1 MKQTTEINVSLL
13 VPGEAEA
20 ASQLVMETFRTHVAP
35 CYTQQGVDEFAKYAK
50 ADCIQERHGHVHQT
64 WTAKI
69 GNVIVGVLEIRF
81 PDHISMLFVSANHQ
95 ARGIGRS
102 LMDRAMIQLLSAS
115 PDIRELTVHSSS
127 NAIPTY
133 RKFGFKECG
142 GIQEKN
148 GIKFQPMTMVL
159 KKDMNQFYKGLTPYY
174 HLIYQDWEKSIRKQA
189 KDINSIIREK
199 LGDGVHSI
207 LDVSCGIGTQAIG
220 LAQHGYQVTASDLS
234 PEEAERAKVE
244 TSKKGLNINFSVSD
258 MRDSFKHH
266 AKQFD
271 AVISCDNS
279 VPHLLTDDDI
289 LLAFSQFHQCTRP
302 GGTCI
307 ISVRDYE
314 KEDLSKQ
321 QIKPYGVREEHGVRW
336 LLWQVWDPHG
346 STYDVT
352 MYLLEERAGS
362 ECRIHIVRTVYYAIG
377 IQKLMDLMRSAG
389 FENVTR
395 RDGVFFQPLI
405 TGTRKVNIH

>member
-1 MKQTTEINVSLL
+1 
-13 VPGEAEA
+13 
-20 ASQLVMETFRTHVAP
+20 
-35 CYTQQGVDEFAKYAK
+35 
-50 ADCIQERHGHVHQT
+50 
-64 WTAKI
+64 
-69 GNVIVGVLEIRF
+69 
-81 PDHISMLFVSANHQ
+81 
-95 ARGIGRS
+95 
-102 LMDRAMIQLLSAS
+102 
-115 PDIRELTVHSSS
+115 
-127 NAIPTY
+127 
-133 RKFGFKECG
+133 
-142 GIQEKN
+142 
-148 GIKFQPMTMVL
+148 
-159 KKDMNQFYKGLTPYY
+159 MNQFYKGLTPYY